1 MSYLEDNSE
10 DEKKVQES
18 LLSKTAGVYHGK
30 APPGI
35 LVSSLLPCL
44 SLFAWGPVW
53 VAPGRDSTCWM
64 KVESASSVENVLWW
78 VSNS

>member
-1 MSYLEDNSE
+1 MFFLEENSE

-18 LLSKTAGVYHGK
+18 SLSKTAGVYHGK

-44 SLFAWGPVW
+44 SWLEAQSG
-53 VAPGRDSTCWM
+53 
-64 KVESASSVENVLWW
+64 
-78 VSNS
+78 